1 MCTVGDVDDKLCQKP
16 KLKDAY
22 NATKSVAARWNDL
35 GRSLGISLDKR
46 KELRRDGALS
56 NDDRLEEI
64 LNTWLQTQG
73 TTATWSSLIDAL
85 KENGLNDIV
94 TDIKQKL

>member
-1 MCTVGDVDDKLCQKP
+1 MISYVRNLNSKMHIMLLNQLQLVGMI
-16 KLKDAY
+16 
-22 NATKSVAARWNDL
+22 L
-35 GRSLGISLDKR
+35 GRSLDISLDMR